1 MRNIEEIK
9 AYNYGYGCLEDKLI
23 ALFRSGKPDFETAD
37 ELIRLGA
44 DMNAEGKDDD
54 ENILSEILS
63 GYWWSETG
71 DEFCEDDDCEKENC
85 EGCPQKKNL
94 NPNCGE
100 AMLEVIKYFLEHGF
114 DVNKKD
120 GRYGAQCLWSLTLSV
135 FDRHIIDAT
144 KLLLAAVAKNISI
157 TSDPNGDETPWDFIG
172 TEGSYQDTCCHDHHM
187 GNIYEAVYQVYQ
199 AVEDGREYSGIDSY
213 EEIYGKK
220 VLKILSAKPSGDVA
234 FFDMDLPESKHKNCF
249 TQDLFFVTEDGI
261 LLTTQYVD
269 FWFDRKL
276 PDVETIDV
284 SDYFPGIVGEIIKC
298 FHYSHNEIRKGS
310 TCYGQPIVTIEM
322 DNGKALTFTINFG
335 EVGKEN
341 RAAYFYFG
349 WPEKSNE

>member
-1 MRNIEEIK
+1 MF
-9 AYNYGYGCLEDKLI
+9 DLI
-23 ALFRSGKPDFETAD
+23 LDS
-37 ELIRLGA
+37 
-44 DMNAEGKDDD
+44 
-54 ENILSEILS
+54 
-63 GYWWSETG
+63 
-71 DEFCEDDDCEKENC
+71 
-85 EGCPQKKNL
+85 
-94 NPNCGE
+94 
-100 AMLEVIKYFLEHGF
+100 
-114 DVNKKD
+114 
-120 GRYGAQCLWSLTLSV
+120 
-135 FDRHIIDAT
+135 
-144 KLLLAAVAKNISI
+144 
-157 TSDPNGDETPWDFIG
+157 
-172 TEGSYQDTCCHDHHM
+172 
-187 GNIYEAVYQVYQ
+187 
-199 AVEDGREYSGIDSY
+199 VEDFHTVEVRRLHRIFCG
-213 EEIYGKK
+213 
-220 VLKILSAKPSGDVA
+220 LPSGDVA

-261 LLTTQYVD
+261 LLTTQYAD